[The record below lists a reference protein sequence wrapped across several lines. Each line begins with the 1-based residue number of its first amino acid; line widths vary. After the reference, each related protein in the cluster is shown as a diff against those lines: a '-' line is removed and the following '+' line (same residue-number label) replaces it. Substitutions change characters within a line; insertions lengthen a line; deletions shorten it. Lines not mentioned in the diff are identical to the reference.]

1 MIYDSPSKDRLQEAI
16 RQLADDEE
24 NIQKVVILHFDVML
38 MSVSLLQCNIMQ
50 LFCVFEFE
58 NSLILFGFWS
68 FFVRFL
74 VQVYLPYIAL
84 LKDYLKFRILLF

>member
-1 MIYDSPSKDRLQEAI
+1 MIYDSPSKDGLTEAI
-16 RQLADDEE
+16 QQWTDDEV

-68 FFVRFL
+68 LLVRFL
-74 VQVYLPYIAL
+74 VQVYCSPERLFKIQDPT
-84 LKDYLKFRILLF
+84 ILMYH